1 MSLPRSDGLRAVS
14 FDLGG
19 TLISAWPGVGAIY
32 ADVCRAHDVTVSA
45 EECHRGFEAAWARR
59 AALAVPGRDRFSSFP
74 GGEDGWWGGV
84 VAEVLASCGVDP
96 GLAPGVEAFREAF
109 ASPGAWRIYDD
120 VLDALDALRAA
131 GYRLAILSN
140 WDSRMTGLLERLSLT
155 PRFDALL
162 CSAVEGMEKPHPEFF
177 ARLSR
182 ELGVPPPEI
191 LHIGDLVREDYLGA
205 RAAGM
210 RALWLDRR
218 GEGAPSGA
226 GVEPD
231 DVVTSIGE
239 VARRLTSPARAALGE
254 AS

>member
-1 MSLPRSDGLRAVS
+1 LSFPRPDGLRAVS

-19 TLISAWPGVGAIY
+19 TLIRAWPDVGTIY
-32 ADVCRAHDVTVSA
+32 AGVCGAHGLNVSA
-45 EECHRGFEAAWARR
+45 EACHRGFESAWARR
-59 AALAVPGRDRFSSFP
+59 AELAIPGRDRFSSWP

-84 VAEVLASCGVDP
+84 VADVLASCGVDP
-96 GLAPGVEAFREAF
+96 GLAPGVEAFRAAF
-109 ASPGAWRIYDD
+109 ASDHAWKVYDD
-120 VLDALDALRAA
+120 VHDSLDGLRAA

-140 WDSRMTGLLERLSLT
+140 WDSRMTGLLERLALT

-162 CSAVEGMEKPHPEFF
+162 CSAVEGMEKPHPGFF
-177 ARLSR
+177 ARVTE
-182 ELGVPPPEI
+182 ELGVPPSQV

-218 GEGAPSGA
+218 GTGAPAGA

-239 VARRLTSPARAALGE
+239 VRRRLTSPSRPPHEGV
-254 AS
+254 S